1 MFDLCLNYLPFGNL
15 AVKSRHLFLC
25 WHVLLI
31 YFVMIRLF
39 VIYLSYL
46 NIDNL
51 LQIAIP
57 LSRSQ
62 MFYIILNVYIFN
74 SFKEPL
80 ALNSM
85 AYLVKDKKKYGL
97 LSIIKLWCLKYKKV
111 WLLILCLWAFA
122 WQPPLAPSET
132 HPNTLLLQKVIELV
146 DDGHKMRFRHIQVCS
161 TGIWTYGNRN

>member
-1 MFDLCLNYLPFGNL
+1 
-15 AVKSRHLFLC
+15 
-25 WHVLLI
+25 
-31 YFVMIRLF
+31 MIRLF

-51 LQIAIP
+51 LQITIP

-62 MFYIILNVYIFN
+62 MFYIMLNVYIFN

-97 LSIIKLWCLKYKKV
+97 LSIIKL
-111 WLLILCLWAFA
+111 
-122 WQPPLAPSET
+122 
-132 HPNTLLLQKVIELV
+132 
-146 DDGHKMRFRHIQVCS
+146 
-161 TGIWTYGNRN
+161 